1 MSNRVFRGF
10 TEDSTSDFLKKRVN
24 KENISLLAPSN
35 VNSPC
40 YNFKLCSTTT
50 IQKYNTLKNLE
61 TFYNDKTED
70 KNGNYY
76 FNGEMNQS
84 NFLHSNIN
92 NSSLVVNQLVTNLSN
107 NAMSL
112 NLTESDSIER
122 ENLNLF
128 NIDPSGILDISC
140 SNIFFTQNNN
150 ISYKLQN
157 INNIMPRFK
166 ITTKL
171 PNTVCYIDQELVAVF
186 TGTSGTKY
194 YLYRH
199 DISSRTKAEEVLEIL
214 NKGYSF
220 PQDFYTNIPDSL
232 TTAVDGIT
240 MTNIINIAE
249 TILGSGVGVATT
261 VLFINPSNTTRRKF
275 VSKIGSTI
283 NVSATD
289 ELMTEETEAW
299 SGENIYYW
307 VTK

>member
-10 TEDSTSDFLKKRVN
+10 TEDSNSDYLKKRVD
-24 KENISLLAPSN
+24 KENISLIAPSN
-35 VNSPC
+35 VNNPC

-50 IQKYNTLKNLE
+50 IQKYNKLKNLE

-76 FNGEMNQS
+76 FNGQMNQA

-92 NSSLVVNQLVTNLSN
+92 NSSVVVNQLVTDLSN

-112 NLTESDSIER
+112 NLTESDSIESK
-122 ENLNLF
+122 NLNLF
-128 NIDPSGILDISC
+128 NIDPSGILDVSC

-171 PNTVCYIDQELVAVF
+171 PNKVCQIDQELVAVF

-194 YLYRH
+194 YLHRH
-199 DISSRTKAEEVLEIL
+199 NPSNRTQLQEVNEIQS
-214 NKGYSF
+214 KGYNH
-220 PQDFYTNIPDSL
+220 PEIFYTNVTNSE
-232 TTAVDGIT
+232 TTQVDGIT
-240 MTNIINIAE
+240 ISLISDIAE
-249 TILGSGVGVATT
+249 TILPVD
-261 VLFINPSNTTRRKF
+261 N
-275 VSKIGSTI
+275 STI
-283 NVSATD
+283 TSVYFVNPLDVTYIKFIIKQNSTYNVSNAQIGT
-289 ELMTEETEAW
+289 ETEI
-299 SGENIYYW
+299 SNGENIYYW
-307 VTK
+307 ITK